1 MKQQTSNQKDTI
13 MKKADIKPNSVY
25 YVSQGAYNP
34 NSNHQNIRSGYIL
47 TGDTITWMP
56 MWGGETAESIKYNKE
71 TGSQFAY
78 LDPSDFTVVTPDHTA
93 MAFLAIDDVEV
104 IIDTIIDAHG
114 TDRDVRDEL
123 RDRFPKAMGSSR
135 MRCDH
140 LRSRIHVKQVEC
152 EIDQSEMW
160 AKAQADADEKAQRVI
175 DKAAQDVAY
184 EHYHVWHDAEYE
196 TNVMPVVQEALRR
209 IPQGFMTACKDTRG
223 GALLQSKVDDAL
235 STDHVG
241 DTMEA
246 LYSDWGV
253 SLKTDHDGD
262 NPSVTFGRA
271 WGHGDSEVEIGMSFS
286 TMLAMAAAW
295 KTVYGDRDADE
306 VVAEFAPAFDLTRP
320 PAEAR
325 A

>member
-1 MKQQTSNQKDTI
+1 

-34 NSNHQNIRSGYIL
+34 NSNHQNIRSGWIL

-56 MWGGETAESIKYNKE
+56 MWGGDTAESIKYNKE
-71 TGSQFAY
+71 NGSQFAY

-93 MAFLAIDDVEV
+93 MAFLAIDDVEM
-104 IIDTIIDAHG
+104 IIDTIVDG
-114 TDRDVRDEL
+114 TDVYSKEMRPVCDEL

-135 MRCDH
+135 MRCDR
-140 LRSRIHVKQVEC
+140 LLSRVHVKQVER
-152 EIDQSEMW
+152 EIYQDTYW
-160 AKAQADADEKAQRVI
+160 AKAQADIDRKAQQVI

-184 EHYHVWHDAEYE
+184 EHYRKWADAEFD
-196 TNVMPVVQEALRR
+196 TNVAPVVQDALRR
-209 IPQGFMTACKDTRG
+209 IPQGFI
-223 GALLQSKVDDAL
+223 GAVTDSRAGVSLQSKVDESITDGSFDAL
-235 STDHVG
+235 
-241 DTMEA
+241 
-246 LYSDWGV
+246 YNNWGIK
-253 SLKTDHDGD
+253 LIDDDGETG
-262 NPSVTFGRA
+262 VVFGKRSF
-271 WGHGDSEVEIGMSFS
+271 GKDEVELGMSFS

-306 VVAEFAPAFDLTRP
+306 VVAEFAPTFDLTRP

>member
-1 MKQQTSNQKDTI
+1 

-47 TGDTITWMP
+47 TGDTIEWMP

-104 IIDTIIDAHG
+104 IIDTIVDAHG
-114 TDRDVRDEL
+114 AGSEGYRAVRDAL
-123 RDRFPKAMGSSR
+123 RTRFPRAMGSSR

-140 LRSRIHVKQVEC
+140 LRSRIHVKQVER

-160 AKAQADADEKAQRVI
+160 AKAQADADADAQRVI

-184 EHYHVWHDAEYE
+184 EHYHVWHEAEYE
-196 TNVMPVVQEALRR
+196 ANVMPVVQEALRR
-209 IPQGFMTACKDTRG
+209 IPQGFMTACKDTRRG
-223 GALLQSKVDDAL
+223 ELLLSKIDDAL

-253 SLKTDHDGD
+253 SLKTDSDGN
-262 NPSVTFGRA
+262 NPSVIFGSGRMSSN
-271 WGHGDSEVEIGMSFS
+271 GSEVEIGMSFS

-295 KTVYGDRDADE
+295 KTVYGHRTADE
-306 VVAEFAPAFDLTRP
+306 VAAEFAPTFDLTRP

>member
-56 MWGGETAESIKYNKE
+56 MWGGDTAESIQFNKE
-71 TGSQFAY
+71 QGNHFAY

-104 IIDTIIDAHG
+104 IIDTIVDG
-114 TDRDVRDEL
+114 TDVYSKEMRLVEEAL

-135 MRCDH
+135 MRCDY
-140 LRSRIHVKQVEC
+140 LRSRIHVKQVEY
-152 EIDQSEMW
+152 EIDQPSYW
-160 AKAQADADEKAQRVI
+160 TNAQADIDRAAQRVV
-175 DKAAQDVAY
+175 DKAAQKVAY
-184 EHYHVWHDAEYE
+184 EHYRKWADAEFD
-196 TNVMPVVQEALRR
+196 TNVAPVVQDALRR
-209 IPQGFMTACKDTRG
+209 IPQGFLSAVTDSRADVS
-223 GALLQSKVDDAL
+223 LQSKVDESITDGSFDAL
-235 STDHVG
+235 YNNWG
-241 DTMEA
+241 IN
-246 LYSDWGV
+246 LYDEDGETGV
-253 SLKTDHDGD
+253 
-262 NPSVTFGRA
+262 VFGKRSF
-271 WGHGDSEVEIGMSFS
+271 GKNEVEIGMSFS

-306 VVAEFAPAFDLTRP
+306 VVAEFAPTFDLTRP